1 VLANISQLCKCC
13 VWWLSVALVV
23 VSNAGWRKENLC
35 SVLSGIILF
44 LDSNQLS
51 VEWLLGLKQLVFEDA
66 WSFTSFA
73 PYIVDCVVSVDHCNK
88 FILTYNALY
97 FILFFVLTALLG
109 ASVCKND
116 FL

>member
-1 VLANISQLCKCC
+1 M
-13 VWWLSVALVV
+13 SVALVV
-23 VSNAGWRKENLC
+23 VSDAGCWQENLG
-35 SVLSGIILF
+35 SVLSGTILF
-44 LDSNQLS
+44 MDSNQLS

-66 WSFTSFA
+66 WCFISFA
-73 PYIVDCVVSVDHCNK
+73 PYIVDCVMSVDHWNK

-97 FILFFVLTALLG
+97 FILFFVFTALLG